1 MITVE
6 TPASFEWNES
16 NSQWVKNYLIPKTPL
31 LLSLTQGLG
40 IDINNMSE
48 TQFTQLCQLLETT
61 AEGRE
66 LRNKMFKAW
75 RSKKSRDSDDGKKL
89 YTFNLSIKA
98 GDQLKKVAKNKALN
112 KTLESLIFA
121 AKEPARDAKKMQQTI
136 DSLSVK
142 NQELKQQLSNVQKQ
156 SSNSNDTDTDDFDSL
171 IKNDLHVAELA
182 KLEKS
187 QLIKQILLLKRKLNK

>member
-121 AKEPARDAKKMQQTI
+121 AKEPARDTKKMQQTI
-136 DSLSVK
+136 DSLCVK
-142 NQELKQQLSNVQKQ
+142 NRELKQQLSNAQNQ

-171 IKNDLHVAELA
+171 IKNDLQVAELA

>member
-48 TQFTQLCQLLETT
+48 TQFKQLCQLLETT

-121 AKEPARDAKKMQQTI
+121 AKESARDENKMQQKI
-136 DSLSVK
+136 DSLSVE
-142 NQELKQQLSNVQKQ
+142 NDRLKQQLSETQNQA
-156 SSNSNDTDTDDFDSL
+156 SNGSDINNLESL
-171 IKNDLHVAELA
+171 IKNDLQVAELA

>member
-16 NSQWVKNYLIPKTPL
+16 NSRWVKNYLRPKTAL

-40 IDINNMSE
+40 VDINNMSE
-48 TQFTQLCQLLETT
+48 AQFTQLCQLLETT

-121 AKEPARDAKKMQQTI
+121 AKEPTRDIKKMQQTI
-136 DSLSVK
+136 DSLSVENEK
-142 NQELKQQLSNVQKQ
+142 LKHQLSDAQDQV
-156 SSNSNDTDTDDFDSL
+156 SNGNDTNNLESL
-171 IKNDLHVAELA
+171 IKNDLQVAELA

-187 QLIKQILLLKRKLNK
+187 QLIKQILLMKRKLNQ

>member
-1 MITVE
+1 VITVQ
-6 TPASFEWNES
+6 TPASFQWNEA
-16 NSQWVKNYLIPKTPL
+16 NSQWVKNYLRPKTPL

-40 IDINNMSE
+40 VDINNMSAA
-48 TQFTQLCQLLETT
+48 QFTQLCQLLETT

-98 GDQLKKVAKNKALN
+98 GNQLKKVAKNKALN
-112 KTLESLIFA
+112 KTLESLIFS
-121 AKEPARDAKKMQQTI
+121 AKEPDPVVKKMQQTI
-136 DSLSVK
+136 DSLNVENEK
-142 NQELKQQLSNVQKQ
+142 LKQKLSDAEDQVL
-156 SSNSNDTDTDDFDSL
+156 SGSDTYNLESL
-171 IKNDLHVAELA
+171 IENDLQVAELA

-187 QLIKQILLLKRKLNK
+187 QLIKQILLMKRKLKQ

>member
-16 NSQWVKNYLIPKTPL
+16 NSRWVKNYLRPKTAL

-40 IDINNMSE
+40 VDINNMSE
-48 TQFTQLCQLLETT
+48 AQFTQLCQLLETT

-121 AKEPARDAKKMQQTI
+121 AKEPTRDIKKMQQTI
-136 DSLSVK
+136 DSLSVENEK
-142 NQELKQQLSNVQKQ
+142 LKHQLSDAQDQV
-156 SSNSNDTDTDDFDSL
+156 SNGSDTNNLESL
-171 IKNDLHVAELA
+171 IKNDLQVAELA

-187 QLIKQILLLKRKLNK
+187 QLIKQILLMKRKLNQ

>member
-16 NSQWVKNYLIPKTPL
+16 NSRWVKNYLRPKTAL

-40 IDINNMSE
+40 VDINNMSE
-48 TQFTQLCQLLETT
+48 AQFKQLCQLLETT

-121 AKEPARDAKKMQQTI
+121 AKEPTRDIKKMQQTI
-136 DSLSVK
+136 DSLSVENEK
-142 NQELKQQLSNVQKQ
+142 LKHQLSDAQDQV
-156 SSNSNDTDTDDFDSL
+156 SNGNDTNNLESL
-171 IKNDLHVAELA
+171 IKNDLQVAELA

-187 QLIKQILLLKRKLNK
+187 QLIKQILLMKRKLNQ

>member
-48 TQFTQLCQLLETT
+48 TQFKQLCQLLETT

-121 AKEPARDAKKMQQTI
+121 AKESARDENKMQQKI
-136 DSLSVK
+136 DSLSEE
-142 NQELKQQLSNVQKQ
+142 NDRLKQQLSETQNQA
-156 SSNSNDTDTDDFDSL
+156 SNGSDINNLESL
-171 IKNDLHVAELA
+171 IKNDLQVAELA

>member
-121 AKEPARDAKKMQQTI
+121 AKEPAHDAKKMQQTI

-142 NQELKQQLSNVQKQ
+142 NQELKQQLSNAQKQ

-171 IKNDLHVAELA
+171 IKNDLQVAELA

>member
-1 MITVE
+1 MITAE

-48 TQFTQLCQLLETT
+48 IQFTQLCQLLETT

-121 AKEPARDAKKMQQTI
+121 AKEPARDTKKMQQTI

-142 NQELKQQLSNVQKQ
+142 NQELKQQLSNAQNQ

-171 IKNDLHVAELA
+171 IKNDLQVAELA

>member
-121 AKEPARDAKKMQQTI
+121 AKEPARDTKKMQQTI

-142 NQELKQQLSNVQKQ
+142 NQELRQQLSNAQNQ

-171 IKNDLHVAELA
+171 IKNDLQVAELA

>member
-121 AKEPARDAKKMQQTI
+121 AKEPACDTKKMQQTI

-142 NQELKQQLSNVQKQ
+142 NQELKQQLSNAQNQ

-171 IKNDLHVAELA
+171 IKNDLQVAELA

>member
-121 AKEPARDAKKMQQTI
+121 AKEPARDTKKMQQTI

-142 NQELKQQLSNVQKQ
+142 NQELKQQLSNAQNQ

-171 IKNDLHVAELA
+171 IKNDLQVAELA

>member
-1 MITVE
+1 MITVQ
-6 TPASFEWNES
+6 TPASFQWNEA
-16 NSQWVKNYLIPKTPL
+16 NSQWVKNYLRPKTPL

-40 IDINNMSE
+40 VDINNMSAA
-48 TQFTQLCQLLETT
+48 QFTQLCQLLETT

-98 GDQLKKVAKNKALN
+98 GNQLKKVAKNKALN
-112 KTLESLIFA
+112 KTLESLIFS
-121 AKEPARDAKKMQQTI
+121 AKEPDPVVKKMQQTI
-136 DSLSVK
+136 DSLNVENEK
-142 NQELKQQLSNVQKQ
+142 LKQQLSDAEDQVL
-156 SSNSNDTDTDDFDSL
+156 SGSDTYNLESL
-171 IKNDLHVAELA
+171 IENDLQVAELA

-187 QLIKQILLLKRKLNK
+187 QLIKQILLMKRKLKQ

>member
-142 NQELKQQLSNVQKQ
+142 NQELKQQLSNAQNQ
-156 SSNSNDTDTDDFDSL
+156 SSNSNDTDDFDSL
-171 IKNDLHVAELA
+171 IKNDLQVAELA

>member
-121 AKEPARDAKKMQQTI
+121 AKEPARDTKKMQQTI

-142 NQELKQQLSNVQKQ
+142 NQELKQQLSNAQNQ

>member
-1 MITVE
+1 VITVE

-16 NSQWVKNYLIPKTPL
+16 NSRWVKNYLRPKTAL

-40 IDINNMSE
+40 VDINNMSE
-48 TQFTQLCQLLETT
+48 AQFTQLCQLLETT

-121 AKEPARDAKKMQQTI
+121 AKEPTRDIKKMQQTI
-136 DSLSVK
+136 DSLSVENEK
-142 NQELKQQLSNVQKQ
+142 LKHQLSDAQDQV
-156 SSNSNDTDTDDFDSL
+156 SNGNDTNNLESL
-171 IKNDLHVAELA
+171 IKNDLQVAELA

-187 QLIKQILLLKRKLNK
+187 QLIKQILLMKRKLNQ

>member
-1 MITVE
+1 VITVE

-142 NQELKQQLSNVQKQ
+142 NQELKQQLSNAQNQ
-156 SSNSNDTDTDDFDSL
+156 SSNSNDTDDFDSL
-171 IKNDLHVAELA
+171 IKNDLQVAELA

-187 QLIKQILLLKRKLNK
+187 QLIKQILLLKRKLKK

>member
-121 AKEPARDAKKMQQTI
+121 AKEPARDTKKMQQTI

-142 NQELKQQLSNVQKQ
+142 NQELKQQLSNAQKQ

-171 IKNDLHVAELA
+171 IKNDLQVAELA

>member
-1 MITVE
+1 VITVE

-48 TQFTQLCQLLETT
+48 TQFKQLCQLLETT

-121 AKEPARDAKKMQQTI
+121 AKESARDENKMQQKI
-136 DSLSVK
+136 DSLSEE
-142 NQELKQQLSNVQKQ
+142 NDRLKQQLSETQNQA
-156 SSNSNDTDTDDFDSL
+156 SNGSDINNLESL
-171 IKNDLHVAELA
+171 IKNDLQVAELA

>member
-6 TPASFEWNES
+6 TPVSFEWNES

-48 TQFTQLCQLLETT
+48 IQFTQLCQLLETT

-121 AKEPARDAKKMQQTI
+121 AKEPARDTKKMQQTI

-142 NQELKQQLSNVQKQ
+142 NQELKQQLSNAQNQ

-171 IKNDLHVAELA
+171 IKNDLQVAELA

>member
-121 AKEPARDAKKMQQTI
+121 AKEPARDTKKMQQTI

-142 NQELKQQLSNVQKQ
+142 NQELKQQLSNAQNQ

-171 IKNDLHVAELA
+171 IYDKHA
-182 KLEKS
+182 
-187 QLIKQILLLKRKLNK
+187 